1 MVRIDPTGADWIQDR
16 YGSFLWDNN
25 ATNQETTRYGWIYIG
40 AELPENVN
48 PYRILEEINGKLYH
62 KSTQN
67 LLASL
72 INTLVGEKLLVE
84 KKAYSPEDDQMM
96 QQFIETGADLTIGAG
111 IGKAVGLD
119 GKAFKGGSKVGKGY
133 SSFAAF
139 KKAEGAA
146 GDGMA
151 WHHIVEQNADNIAK
165 FGAEKI
171 HNTKNLI
178 KLPHGKGSIHAKVS
192 GYYSSIY
199 QNTGMRVRDYVN
211 TLSYDEQYKFG
222 IEILKRFGWKP

>member
-1 MVRIDPTGADWIQDR
+1 M
-16 YGSFLWDNN
+16 
-25 ATNQETTRYGWIYIG
+25 
-40 AELPENVN
+40 
-48 PYRILEEINGKLYH
+48 EEIDGILYH
-62 KSTQN
+62 KNTQN
-67 LLASL
+67 LFASL
-72 INTLVGEKLLVE
+72 INTLAGEKLLVE
-84 KKAYSPEDDQMM
+84 KKAYSPEDEQMM
-96 QQFIETGADLTIGAG
+96 QQFLETGVDLAIGAG
-111 IGKAVGLD
+111 IGKAVGLA
-119 GKAFKGGSKVGKGY
+119 GKAIIKGGSKAGKGY
-133 SSFAAF
+133 SSFAAS